1 MNPRMS
7 RPSPPHLLAWLLGS
21 VLLASACAPR
31 VPASPPPPAVPSA
44 PSSGGSQPAPAPAPA
59 PAAPPAARTLDRVT
73 VGTPAK
79 ILGNLPIYL
88 AQEVGIFQDEGL
100 NFDLSTVRGDTGV
113 AAVVSGS
120 LDYIT
125 QTGSP
130 DVLSASISGGE
141 LIAIYNQRD
150 DPLLYVISQPQ
161 ITSAQALRGGIVAHG
176 GTRGT
181 HYFATV
187 AVTKH
192 LGLEPDQDVQ
202 LLSVADVAQGVAAL
216 FSGRVSAVTLTPPF
230 DSMALSKGYHRLV
243 AGADVLERFSEG
255 GLTTQRRRLR
265 EQRDEAQRLVR
276 AFIRGVHYT
285 LDHPAE
291 ATALIRREWELD
303 EPTARIAYEAV
314 VPSFNLEGIVSDAVW
329 TAAVERAVRE
339 GQINRPDVRPGD
351 YADWS
356 LVREVRAGLGR

>member
-1 MNPRMS
+1 
-7 RPSPPHLLAWLLGS
+7 
-21 VLLASACAPR
+21 VLASACAPAA
-31 VPASPPPPAVPSA
+31 PAGPPTPAARPA
-44 PSSGGSQPAPAPAPA
+44 TGSGGSAPA
-59 PAAPPAARTLDRVT
+59 PAAAPAAPPTARALDRVT

-79 ILGNLPIYL
+79 IVGNLPIYL
-88 AQEVGIFQDEGL
+88 AEEVGIFQDEGL
-100 NFDLSTVRGDTGV
+100 EFDLTTVRGDTGV
-113 AAVVSGS
+113 AAIISGS

-141 LIAIYNQRD
+141 LIAIQNQRD
-150 DPLLYVISQPQ
+150 DPLLYVISQPH

-181 HYFATV
+181 HYFAT
-187 AVTKH
+187 AGMMKH

-202 LLSVADVAQGVAAL
+202 LLSVTDVAQGVAAL
-216 FSGRVSAVTLTPPF
+216 FSGRVAAVTLTPPF
-230 DSMALSKGYHRLV
+230 DSIALSRGYHRLV

-265 EQRDEAQRLVR
+265 EQRDEARRLVR
-276 AFIRGVHYT
+276 AFIRGVHYA

-291 ATALIRREWELD
+291 AAALIQREWELD
-303 EPTARIAYEAV
+303 EATARIAYETV
-314 VPSFNLEGIVSDAVW
+314 VPSFNLEGMVSDAVW

-339 GQINRPDVRPGD
+339 GQITRPDVRPGD

-356 LVREVRAGLGR
+356 LAREVRAALGR

>member
-7 RPSPPHLLAWLLGS
+7 RSSSPRSLAWLWTC
-21 VLLASACAPR
+21 VLLASACA
-31 VPASPPPPAVPSA
+31 SA
-44 PSSGGSQPAPAPAPA
+44 APTGLPA
-59 PAAPPAARTLDRVT
+59 PAAPPAPGNGGSQPGIASALAPVAPPSARVLDRVT

-79 ILGNLPIYL
+79 IVGNLPIYL

-100 NFDLSTVRGDTGV
+100 DFDLSTVRGDTGV

-141 LIAIYNQRD
+141 LMAIYNQRD

-187 AVTKH
+187 GMMKH

-230 DSMALSKGYHRLV
+230 DSMALSQGYYRLV
-243 AGADVLERFSEG
+243 SGADVLERFSEG

-265 EQRDEAQRLVR
+265 EQRDEARRLVR
-276 AFIRGVHYT
+276 AFIRGVHFT

-291 ATALIRREWELD
+291 ATALIQREWDLD
-303 EPTARIAYEAV
+303 EPTARIAYETV
-314 VPSFNLEGIVSDAVW
+314 VPSFNVEGIVSDAVW

-339 GQINRPDVRPGD
+339 GQITRLDVRPGD

-356 LVREVRAGLGR
+356 LVREVRAELGR